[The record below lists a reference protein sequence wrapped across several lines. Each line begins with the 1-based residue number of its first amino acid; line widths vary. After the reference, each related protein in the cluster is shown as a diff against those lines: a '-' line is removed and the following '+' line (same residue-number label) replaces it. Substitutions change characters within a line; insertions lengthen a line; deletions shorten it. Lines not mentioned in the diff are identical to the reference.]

1 MKLETLIQLPN
12 VMTGVWRR
20 FGVHAFEGKITLDDM
35 TRMQVAGDAWMRRNP
50 GNTVELV
57 IIFPSDARMS
67 GDERAKLASVIK
79 KWESVRAASATVVLA
94 SGLMGSMH
102 RSVLTGL
109 QMLAPPPHPAKVF
122 GGVADAVGWLSPHA
136 QQLCGPEATGPA
148 LLGAVEAMCT
158 QFKVHRSDHPP
169 P

>member
-1 MKLETLIQLPN
+1 MKLETLIHLPN

-20 FGVHAFEGKITLDDM
+20 FGVHAFEGHITTDDM
-35 TRMQVAGDAWMRRNP
+35 TRMQIAGDGWMRRNP
-50 GNTVELV
+50 GSMVELV

-67 GDERAKLASVIK
+67 GDERARLAAMIK
-79 KWESVRAASATVVLA
+79 RSEAARAAAATVVLA

-109 QMLAPPPHPAKVF
+109 QMLAPPRHPSKVF
-122 GGVADAVGWLSPHA
+122 GGLPDAVQWLSPHV

-148 LLGAVEAMCT
+148 LLGAVEAMCAT
-158 QFKVHRSDHPP
+158 FKVHRSEHPP
-169 P
+169 A